1 MPATTT
7 SQHTPGPL
15 QYAFE
20 GGTVAFIVES
30 DGTTVAK
37 LSVTE
42 NTTAHSRLEANARL
56 FACST
61 DLLTALQRLTLAAER
76 REYTMGDACNLIA
89 VKAELADAARQARA
103 AIARSAGSQS

>member
-1 MPATTT
+1 MTDK
-7 SQHTPGPL
+7 HTPGPL
-15 QYAFE
+15 QYAFD
-20 GGTVAFIVES
+20 GGTVAFILES

-42 NTTAHSRLEANARL
+42 NTTAHSRLGANARL

>member
-1 MPATTT
+1 MTDK
-7 SQHTPGPL
+7 HTPGPL
-15 QYAFE
+15 QYAFD
-20 GGTVAFIVES
+20 GGTVAFILES

-61 DLLTALQRLTLAAER
+61 DLLTALQRLTLAAKR
-76 REYTMGDACNLIA
+76 REYTMGDVCNLIA
-89 VKAELADAARQARA
+89 VKAELADAVRQARA

>member
-1 MPATTT
+1 MTTNKH
-7 SQHTPGPL
+7 SPGPL

-89 VKAELADAARQARA
+89 VKAELAAAARHARA
-103 AIARSAGSQS
+103 TIAKITEAQS

>member
-1 MPATTT
+1 MTDK
-7 SQHTPGPL
+7 HTPVPL

-20 GGTVAFIVES
+20 GGTVALILES
-30 DGTTVAK
+30 DGATVAK

-89 VKAELADAARQARA
+89 VKAELAAAAAEARKVIASVKGA
-103 AIARSAGSQS
+103 AS